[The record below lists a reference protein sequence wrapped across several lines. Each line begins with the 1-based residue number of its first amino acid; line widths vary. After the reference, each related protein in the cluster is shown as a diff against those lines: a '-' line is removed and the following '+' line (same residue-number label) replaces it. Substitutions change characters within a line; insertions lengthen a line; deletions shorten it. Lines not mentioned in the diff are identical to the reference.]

1 MICNGSRLALRLP
14 GAQNQIIGDRG

>member
-14 GAQNQIIGDRG
+14 GAQNQIIGDGG